1 MTGVTMGN
9 IADVQRVVFAHQWQD
24 LAEWVRALDK
34 LADLTDDEIDGV
46 ARTGLTPLQRRPA
59 PRSR

>member
-1 MTGVTMGN
+1 MGN

-46 ARTGLTPLQRRPA
+46 ARTASYEVTAVPTIA
-59 PRSR
+59 